1 PARVQGLP
9 SSAQVAP
16 AFPAGCWQ
24 VLLVPSHW
32 SKVQGFPS
40 EVQAV
45 PLAFLTSVAGQVA
58 LEPVQVS
65 AMSHS
70 PAASRQVFE
79 LLSNM
84 QLDLQQGPE
93 PGVQSHVG
101 GASVNV
107 VSAVRREEAP
117 VAVSLNVT
125 PMSKT
130 STMKSVLVKSPFAS
144 ATAVSW
150 RGGSNSGSSYRTKS
164 TVSPGSQPEPVMT
177 TVSPGA

>member
-40 EVQAV
+40 EVEAV

-93 PGVQSHVG
+93 SALSVATVAALAGSARVARKPKMRPTRR
-101 GASVNV
+101 AS
-107 VSAVRREEAP
+107 E
-117 VAVSLNVT
+117 LG
-125 PMSKT
+125 
-130 STMKSVLVKSPFAS
+130 LV
-144 ATAVSW
+144 
-150 RGGSNSGSSYRTKS
+150 
-164 TVSPGSQPEPVMT
+164 
-177 TVSPGA
+177 